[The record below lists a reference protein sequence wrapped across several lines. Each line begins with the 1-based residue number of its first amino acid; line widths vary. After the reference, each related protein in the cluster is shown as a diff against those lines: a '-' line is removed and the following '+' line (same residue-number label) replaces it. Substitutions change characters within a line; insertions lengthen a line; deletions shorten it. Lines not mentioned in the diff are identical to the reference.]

1 MTLPRFDPSAVELF
15 RYSMLQHRNI
25 AVGKDE
31 DGRMRIWGQTANG
44 GPSTRIELCQVFL
57 EYALYCATSFGEREA
72 QYQMQFFGEAI
83 GRRFSD
89 FLKQNPMLVPSKNP
103 ALGALEC
110 LFGTLHAEF
119 FEDYAESGAR
129 FVVTN
134 CPLEDSAERCGLPNV
149 ELARH
154 GINAMC
160 RSLCS
165 GMNPKATVNSLP
177 SSRSELIFTVSE
189 PTVTGEGQASR

>member
-15 RYSMLQHRNI
+15 HYSMLQQRDI
-25 AVGKDE
+25 FIGKDE

-57 EYALYCATSFGEREA
+57 EYALYCGSSFGEKEA
-72 QYQMQFFGEAI
+72 QYQMQFFGESI
-83 GRRFSD
+83 GRRLSD
-89 FLKQNPMLVPSKNP
+89 FLKQNPMLMPSKNQ

-110 LFGTLHAEF
+110 LFGTIQAEF
-119 FEDYAESGAR
+119 FEDYVESGAR

-134 CPLEDSAERCGLPNV
+134 CPLEEAAEKSGLPNS

-154 GINAMC
+154 GVNALCQALC
-160 RSLCS
+160 R
-165 GMNPKATVNSLP
+165 GVNPKVTVSSEP
-177 SSRSELIFTVSE
+177 SQRSEMIFTVTT
-189 PTVTGEGQASR
+189 PVKA

>member
-1 MTLPRFDPSAVELF
+1 MTLPRFDPSAVQLF
-15 RYSMLQHRNI
+15 QYSMLQQRDI
-25 AVGKDE
+25 FIGKDE

-57 EYALYCATSFGEREA
+57 EYALYCASSFGATEA
-72 QYQMQFFGEAI
+72 QYQMQFLGEAI
-83 GRRFSD
+83 GRRLSD
-89 FLKQNPMLVPSKNP
+89 FLRQNPMLMPSKNP

-110 LFGTLHAEF
+110 LFGTIQAEF

-134 CPLEDSAERCGLPNV
+134 CPLEEAAERSGLPNV

-154 GINAMC
+154 GVNAMC
-160 RSLCS
+160 RSLCQGVS
-165 GMNPKATVNSLP
+165 PKATVNTLP
-177 SSRSELIFTVSE
+177 SDRSQMIFTVSS
-189 PTVTGEGQASR
+189 PLTS

>member
-15 RYSMLQHRNI
+15 HYSMLQHRDI
-25 AVGKDE
+25 FIGKDE

-57 EYALYCATSFGEREA
+57 EYALYSASSFGEAEA

-83 GRRFSD
+83 GRKLAE
-89 FLKQNPMLVPSKNP
+89 FLKQNPALVPSKNA

-110 LFGTLHAEF
+110 LFGTIQAEY

-129 FVVTN
+129 FVVTD
-134 CPLEDSAERCGLPNV
+134 CPLEDAAERTGLPNS

-154 GINAMC
+154 GVNAMC
-160 RSLCS
+160 QSLCL
-165 GMNPKATVNSLP
+165 GVNPKVTVSALP
-177 SSRSELIFTVSE
+177 STRSELIFTVSAPAAE
-189 PTVTGEGQASR
+189 